1 MTFKILWNMIKR
13 DFVIQRHVI
22 IPFIIAVSIMF
33 GKEYILLSLTTNI
46 YLSQH
51 NPELKI
57 SAIIGIIFMTIL
69 TFIFVIYANN
79 FVINHKKKEFALN
92 MILGMEKKHIRLIIF
107 IELAIQFSIS
117 AVLSIVGGYLFGE
130 LFFMI
135 LNKLINARYSHSVS
149 YTHLTLPTKRIV

>member
-79 FVINHKKKEFALN
+79 FVINHKKKNL
-92 MILGMEKKHIRLIIF
+92 H
-107 IELAIQFSIS
+107 
-117 AVLSIVGGYLFGE
+117 
-130 LFFMI
+130 
-135 LNKLINARYSHSVS
+135 
-149 YTHLTLPTKRIV
+149 